1 MPQVNR
7 SALVMFSAKQMYDL
21 VNDVSDYPQFLPG
34 CVGARVVSFD
44 SNVMVASVDVSKAGI
59 KKTFTTRNTLLE
71 NQRVDMQLVDGPFK
85 LLQGGWSFLALDD
98 NACKVSLDLE
108 FEFDNKLAELA
119 FGKIFKEL
127 AGNMVTAF
135 SERAKRVYEWAD

>member
-7 SALVMFSAKQMYDL
+7 SALVMFSAQQMYDL
-21 VNDVSDYPQFLPG
+21 VNDVASYPQFLPG
-34 CVGARVVSFD
+34 CVGARVVSHQD
-44 SNVMVASVDVSKAGI
+44 NVMVASVDVSKAGI

-71 NQRVDMQLVDGPFK
+71 NQRVDMQLVVGPFK

-127 AGNMVTAF
+127 AGNMVAAF
-135 SERAKRVYEWAD
+135 SERAKRVYE

>member
-7 SALVMFSAKQMYDL
+7 SALVMFSAQQMYDL
-21 VNDVSDYPQFLPG
+21 VNDVASYPQFLPG
-34 CVGARVVSFD
+34 CVGASVVSFD
-44 SNVMVASVDVSKAGI
+44 GNVMVASVDVSKAGI

-135 SERAKRVYEWAD
+135 SERAKRVYE

>member
-7 SALVMFSAKQMYDL
+7 SALVMFSAQQMYDL
-21 VNDVSDYPQFLPG
+21 VNDVASYPQFLPG
-34 CVGARVVSFD
+34 CVGARVVSHQD
-44 SNVMVASVDVSKAGI
+44 NVMVASVDVSKAGI

-135 SERAKRVYEWAD
+135 SERAKRVYE